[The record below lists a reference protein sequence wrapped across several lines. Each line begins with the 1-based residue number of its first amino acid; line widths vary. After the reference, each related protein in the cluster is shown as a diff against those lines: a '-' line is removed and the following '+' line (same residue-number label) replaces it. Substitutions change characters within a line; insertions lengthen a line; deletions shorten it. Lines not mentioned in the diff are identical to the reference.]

1 MRKIKYI
8 TLILNLLV
16 INLFAQVGNEW
27 IVPIGGGGSVTY
39 DILVNSVDTG
49 QDLDM
54 DGTNHDIN
62 IN

>member
-1 MRKIKYI
+1 VAPKCSPVTIQVNGVFDQFKTQGTTYNCI
-8 TLILNLLV
+8 T
-16 INLFAQVGNEW
+16 
-27 IVPIGGGGSVTY
+27 GGGSVVY

-54 DGTNHDIN
+54 DGTNHTIN